1 MKRWRSMRSL
11 WRSLWKRGQAE
22 DGLNDEVESYV
33 ELLSAEKVA
42 AGLPVA
48 EARRA
53 ALLEAG
59 GIDQVVEEVRDVR
72 VGARIER
79 VLRDA
84 KYALRGLRR
93 DPLFTSAAILALA
106 LGIGVTT
113 AIFSLVHGVLMRPLP
128 YPESHELQRI
138 WLNNPSQGI
147 EKDYTSY
154 PNFLAWRERS
164 RAFENIVAVRGL
176 TLNLTG
182 AGDPEELQG
191 EVVTE
196 GYFEMFG
203 VRPAVGTTFSP
214 EQASPDGARVVVLS
228 HELWSTRFAS
238 DRSLV
243 GRTIQL
249 NGESVPVVGVM
260 PPGFGTAKFWV
271 PLQFTAQSDL
281 REAWGALWLP
291 IFGRLRAGATLP
303 QAQAEMSRLARDLA
317 AEQPAALEGTGV
329 LLEPLQTSMVGD
341 VRTPLLLLLLA
352 VTLVL
357 LIACANIANL
367 LLARGANRRGE
378 FSVRVALG
386 AGRAALVRQVLVE
399 SVVLGLLGGAL
410 GTFLAWFGVK
420 ALIVIAAGSL
430 PRLGSVRLDLLVLG
444 FSLAASLLA
453 SLLFG
458 AAPAVDLAR
467 HKVSELL
474 RGSGRSAVRGAA
486 GVRPA
491 LMAAQFALALVLLYS
506 AGLLLRSFANLLN
519 VERGFDASN
528 VLVVDLNLPGQRYAD
543 GEAVR
548 QFYEQLLPQ
557 LRTSPGI
564 QSADVISKLLLSR
577 LPNSA
582 AISIEGKTLS
592 EVDANL
598 PVAYDAITEGLPAT
612 LRMRLLSGRQFNA
625 ADGPNA
631 PAVALVN
638 QAFVKR
644 FLPDAEPVG
653 RRFTFGEPEGDSTR
667 WIQIVGVLRDAT
679 RAGLDGPVP
688 PYALLPFAQ
697 GPPSRVQ
704 LVVRTAADPIAMV
717 PVIRGQLRRIDPQQP
732 IANVRTLDQELAVSL
747 APRRIVLLLLTMF
760 AAAAVVLAAIGIY
773 GVISYMVNRRTR
785 EFGLRMALGAQPR
798 EVLLLVMRQ
807 ASRPIAIGLV
817 FGTLG
822 SFGAARLLRTQL
834 FGVSGFDVLTQGA
847 VVAAL
852 ALVAVLAAALPA
864 LRATG
869 TDPLIALRAE

>member
-1 MKRWRSMRSL
+1 LKRR
-11 WRSLWKRGQAE
+11 QAE
-22 DGLNDEVESYV
+22 DGLNDEIESYV

-42 AGLPVA
+42 AGLPAA

-53 ALLEAG
+53 AILEVG
-59 GIDQVVEEVRDVR
+59 SIDQVVEEVRDVR

-93 DPLFTSAAILALA
+93 DPVFTSAAILALA

-113 AIFSLVHGVLMRPLP
+113 AIFSLVHGVLLRPLP
-128 YPESHELQRI
+128 YPESPELQRI
-138 WLNNPSQGI
+138 WLNNPPQGI
-147 EKDYTSY
+147 EKDITSY

-164 RAFENIVAVRGL
+164 RSFEHIVVADDVTR
-176 TLNLTG
+176 NLSG

-203 VRPAVGTTFSP
+203 VRPLLGTTFSP
-214 EQASPDGARVVVLS
+214 EQASPDGPRVVVLS
-228 HELWSTRFAS
+228 HELWSTRFGS

-249 NGESVPVVGVM
+249 NGEAVPVVGVM
-260 PPGFGTAKFWV
+260 PPGFGAAQFWM
-271 PLQFTAQSDL
+271 PLQFTAAQAGL
-281 REAWGALWLP
+281 RETWGALWLP
-291 IFGRLRAGATLP
+291 VFGRLRDGVTLQ
-303 QAQAEMSRLARDLA
+303 QAQSEMSRIARDLA
-317 AEQPAALEGTGV
+317 REQPGPLAGTGV
-329 LLEPLQTSMVGD
+329 LLEPLQTSIVGE
-341 VRTPLLLLLLA
+341 VRTPLLLLLAA
-352 VTLVL
+352 VTVVL

-386 AGRAALVRQVLVE
+386 AGRAALVRQILVE

-420 ALIVIAAGSL
+420 TLIVIAAGSL
-430 PRLGSVRLDLLVLG
+430 PRLASVRLDLLVLG
-444 FSLAASLLA
+444 FSLITSLLA

-486 GVRPA
+486 GVRPV
-491 LMAAQFALALVLLYS
+491 LMAAQFALALMLLYS
-506 AGLLLRSFANLLN
+506 AGLLLRSFANLLK
-519 VERGFDASN
+519 VERGFDANN
-528 VLVVDLNLPGQRYAD
+528 VLVVDLNLPRQRYAS
-543 GEAVR
+543 GESVR
-548 QFYEQLLPQ
+548 QFYDQLLPQ

-582 AISIEGKTLS
+582 SISIEGKTLS
-592 EVDANL
+592 EVDSNL
-598 PVAYDAITEGLPAT
+598 PVAYDVITEGLPTT
-612 LRMRLLSGRQFNA
+612 LRMTLVSGRQLNA

-644 FLPDAEPVG
+644 FLPGDEPVG
-653 RRFTFGEPEGDSTR
+653 RRFTFGEPRGDSTQ

-688 PYALLPFAQ
+688 PYTLMPFMQ
-697 GPPSRVQ
+697 GSPTRMQ
-704 LVVRTAADPIAMV
+704 LVVRTAGDPIAMV
-717 PVIRGQLRRIDPQQP
+717 PSIRALLRRIDAQQP
-732 IANVRTLDQELAVSL
+732 IANVRTLDQELADSL
-747 APRRIVLLLLTMF
+747 ASRRFVLLLLSTF
-760 AAAAVVLAAIGIY
+760 AAAAIVLAAIGIY
-773 GVISYMVNRRTR
+773 GVITYMVNRRTR
-785 EFGLRMALGAQPR
+785 EFGLRMALGAEPR

-807 ASRPIAIGLV
+807 ASRPIAVGIVLGS
-817 FGTLG
+817 LG

-834 FGVSGFDVLTQGA
+834 FGVSGFDALTQGA
-847 VVAAL
+847 VVAGL
-852 ALVAVLAAALPA
+852 VLVAALAAALPA
-864 LRATG
+864 LRATS